1 MQWKA
6 VFRRDESSAREDV
19 NMLRAAIGA
28 VVLEA
33 TDVILNW
40 PAGGREL
47 KENTPPK
54 RKTRTPDE
62 RPGGESGGIF
72 HFQQEAVPGLSA
84 FLCPCTAA
92 RPSRS
97 TKSDEQ

>member
-6 VFRRDESSAREDV
+6 VFRRDESSVREDV

-47 KENTPPK
+47 KENTP
-54 RKTRTPDE
+54 
-62 RPGGESGGIF
+62 
-72 HFQQEAVPGLSA
+72 
-84 FLCPCTAA
+84 
-92 RPSRS
+92 
-97 TKSDEQ
+97 

>member
-6 VFRRDESSAREDV
+6 VFRRDESSVREDV

-47 KENTPPK
+47 KENTPQK
-54 RKTRTPDE
+54 RKTRTSDE
-62 RPGGESGGIF
+62 RPGGESRGIF
-72 HFQQEAVPGLSA
+72 HFQQEAVLGFSA
-84 FLCPCTAA
+84 FSCPCTAA
-92 RPSRS
+92 RPSRPA
-97 TKSDEQ
+97 KPDGQ